1 MCRRRLNGWR
11 LPSVCQCSSKI
22 DSEAGLVEHERRL
35 DRIQMSTIL
44 DRHVDPQ
51 AAEVVRRYQLDSAW
65 RPSEHQPC
73 QSGACGLAGL
83 FRLVIKDT

>member
-1 MCRRRLNGWR
+1 
-11 LPSVCQCSSKI
+11 
-22 DSEAGLVEHERRL
+22 
-35 DRIQMSTIL
+35 MSTIL